1 MSSSVAPSNAKGRRL
16 NQARVVT
23 SGDGHLRTPE
33 KNTIAAPTQIDLCTN
48 KAAGGRAAGKNKT
61 AEGRR
66 IRRVVMEDAG
76 GE

>member
-1 MSSSVAPSNAKGRRL
+1 MAPKPKAGDRIRQES
-16 NQARVVT
+16 VVT
-23 SGDGHLRTPE
+23 SGDGHFLRTPE
-33 KNTIAAPTQIDLCTN
+33 KNTIAARTQIDLCTN

-61 AEGRR
+61 AEGSR